1 MYQMEGTRSFKFV
14 LKSIVFLTIFG
25 FASGNNLR
33 YHEYIINPLGNLQK
47 KLEAQRAIQPF
58 LNSKPFLEWTN
69 QLSKQ
74 SLLKRANQVNL
85 RKFNDTA
92 PVTDSNPIS
101 TFLQNILGQ
110 LNNNTT
116 RNNTSSS
123 GIGDAFQNLVNGFLG
138 SFSAGGDQAKASNG
152 SQNGSPAGSF
162 GNFLQNITQNTNGI
176 GNLITSML
184 GASGGKGGAT
194 SGMNLG
200 NILQL
205 LNGGNVDPS
214 TIGNILMSFL
224 NGAVQGTNASTAC
237 QGDFIKVIKGLQ
249 NMEAWALKFLDASAK
264 IPTDLLNL
272 NLNWYGSYDECYSD
286 STFLESFGILHNT
299 QTPVKGQYCNT
310 NLNLP
315 LPPEVKGILTV
326 AFQNSGFI
334 KAGICFPKSC
344 STDDLLQIVN
354 AFLYNIPLGDNKV
367 TAWPITCP
375 VPAEEDT
382 LETDTIVVVII
393 LAIFLVIIL
402 EGTLYDVVI
411 TIRSKRNKENEKP
424 TENGEVA
431 ENGKPIENGNSF
443 PENSY
448 KLRAENGNVQHIEPE
463 KKHLQKP
470 GIVGRLVLCFSAY
483 TNGKKILG
491 TSQPKGSLTAVNGI
505 RFLSM
510 SWVILG
516 HTLAF
521 VLGSTSNMLQYY
533 NKFVNRAAS
542 EAIVNALFSVD
553 TFFVL
558 SGLLTSYLLLKQMKK
573 SKGWINWGLFYFH
586 RYWRLTPVYMIV
598 IGMYVTIYP
607 HLIFGPN
614 KGKPDE
620 ICRES
625 WWKNLLYIDNFFGYK
640 DLCLGW
646 SWYLNNDM
654 QFYILSPL
662 LIVPFFFNQIVGI
675 IVSVCFLLAATI
687 TPGVLSY
694 VKNLPV
700 HTIGGGPKDADRA
713 AYFEDYYI
721 VPYCRMGPYIC
732 GVITGYILY
741 KTKCKCRMNIFVNLL
756 GWAVATAMACGC
768 LYGLHNT
775 LRPDNPVYLSKEV
788 TALYNGVSRTA
799 WGAAVCWVIFACS
812 TGNGGIINTLLSWK
826 AFVPLSRLTYCA
838 YLVHPLVMYVY
849 YFNWNFPL
857 YMTDLDF
864 VYIFL
869 GNLMVSYG
877 IAFIVSIAFESPFM
891 GLEKIM
897 FGGLGKKKK

>member
-1 MYQMEGTRSFKFV
+1 M
-14 LKSIVFLTIFG
+14 
-25 FASGNNLR
+25 
-33 YHEYIINPLGNLQK
+33 INPLGNLQR
-47 KLEAQRAIQPF
+47 KLEAQKAIQPF
-58 LNSKPFLEWTN
+58 LSSKPFLEWTS

-74 SLLKRANQVNL
+74 SLLKRANQVDL
-85 RKFNDTA
+85 RKLNDTA
-92 PVTDSNPIS
+92 PVTDSNPIN

-110 LNNNTT
+110 FTNTSQ
-116 RNNTSSS
+116 NNTSSN
-123 GIGDAFQNLVNGFLG
+123 GVGDAFQNLFNGVLG
-138 SFSAGGDQAKASNG
+138 SLSAGGDQAKASNG

-184 GASGGKGGAT
+184 GANGGKGGAT

-205 LNGGNVDPS
+205 LSGGNVDPS

-315 LPPEVKGILTV
+315 LPPEVKGILMV
-326 AFQNSGFI
+326 ALQNSGYI

-354 AFLYNIPLGDNKV
+354 AFLNSIPLGDNKV

-382 LETDTIVVVII
+382 LETDTIVVV
-393 LAIFLVIIL
+393 
-402 EGTLYDVVI
+402 Y
-411 TIRSKRNKENEKP
+411 
-424 TENGEVA
+424 
-431 ENGKPIENGNSF
+431 
-443 PENSY
+443 PENKY
-448 KLRAENGNVQHIEPE
+448 KLRAENGDIQHTQPVD
-463 KKHLQKP
+463 KHAQKP

-510 SWVILG
+510 SWVIL
-516 HTLAF
+516 A
-521 VLGSTSNMLQYY
+521 NMLQYY
-533 NKFVNRAAS
+533 NEFGSRAAS
-542 EAIVNALFSVD
+542 QAIFNAPFSVD
-553 TFFVL
+553 SFFVL
-558 SGLLTSYLLLKQMKK
+558 S
-573 SKGWINWGLFYFH
+573 
-586 RYWRLTPVYMIV
+586 
-598 IGMYVTIYP
+598 
-607 HLIFGPN
+607 
-614 KGKPDE
+614 
-620 ICRES
+620 
-625 WWKNLLYIDNFFGYK
+625 
-640 DLCLGW
+640 
-646 SWYLNNDM
+646 
-654 QFYILSPL
+654 
-662 LIVPFFFNQIVGI
+662 
-675 IVSVCFLLAATI
+675 
-687 TPGVLSY
+687 
-694 VKNLPV
+694 
-700 HTIGGGPKDADRA
+700 RA

-756 GWAVATAMACGC
+756 GWAVATATACGC
-768 LYGLHNT
+768 LYGIYNT
-775 LRPDNPVYLSKEV
+775 VRPDNPVYLSKEV

-812 TGNGGIINTLLSWK
+812 TGNGGFINTLLSWK

-857 YMTDLDF
+857 YMTDLDL
-864 VYIFL
+864 VYLFL
-869 GNLMVSYG
+869 GNLVVSYG

>member
-1 MYQMEGTRSFKFV
+1 M
-14 LKSIVFLTIFG
+14 
-25 FASGNNLR
+25 
-33 YHEYIINPLGNLQK
+33 INPLGNLQR

-58 LNSKPFLEWTN
+58 LSSKPFLEWTS

-85 RKFNDTA
+85 RILNDTA
-92 PVTDSNPIS
+92 PVTDSNPIN
-101 TFLQNILGQ
+101 TFLQNFFGQ
-110 LNNNTT
+110 LTNTSQ
-116 RNNTSSS
+116 NNTSSS
-123 GIGDAFQNLVNGFLG
+123 GVGDAFQNLLNGVLG
-138 SFSAGGDQAKASNG
+138 SLSAGGDQAKASNG

-205 LNGGNVDPS
+205 LSGGNVDPS

-326 AFQNSGFI
+326 ALQNSGFI

-402 EGTLYDVVI
+402 EGTLYDVII
-411 TIRSKRNKENEKP
+411 TIRSKRNKENGKP
-424 TENGEVA
+424 VENGEVA
-431 ENGKPIENGNSF
+431 ENGKPIENGNTF

-470 GIVGRLVLCFSAY
+470 GIFGRLVLCFSAY

-586 RYWRLTPVYMIV
+586 RYW
-598 IGMYVTIYP
+598 
-607 HLIFGPN
+607 
-614 KGKPDE
+614 
-620 ICRES
+620 S
-625 WWKNLLYIDNFFGYK
+625 
-640 DLCLGW
+640 
-646 SWYLNNDM
+646 
-654 QFYILSPL
+654 
-662 LIVPFFFNQIVGI
+662 NQIVGI

-694 VKNLPV
+694 VKNLPA

-741 KTKCKCRMNIFVNLL
+741 RTKCKCRMNIFVNLL

-775 LRPDNPVYLSKEV
+775 IRPDNPVYLSKEV

-812 TGNGGIINTLLSWK
+812 TGNGGFINTLLSWK

>member
-1 MYQMEGTRSFKFV
+1 M
-14 LKSIVFLTIFG
+14 
-25 FASGNNLR
+25 
-33 YHEYIINPLGNLQK
+33 INPLGNLQR
-47 KLEAQRAIQPF
+47 KLEAQKAIQPF
-58 LNSKPFLEWTN
+58 LSSKPFLEWTS

-74 SLLKRANQVNL
+74 SLLKRANQVDL
-85 RKFNDTA
+85 RKLNDTA
-92 PVTDSNPIS
+92 PVTDSNPIN
-101 TFLQNILGQ
+101 TFLQNVLGQ
-110 LNNNTT
+110 LTNTFQ
-116 RNNTSSS
+116 NNTSSS
-123 GIGDAFQNLVNGFLG
+123 GIGDAFQNLVNGVLG
-138 SFSAGGDQAKASNG
+138 SLSAGGDQAKASNG

-184 GASGGKGGAT
+184 GANGGKGGAT

-205 LNGGNVDPS
+205 LSGGNVDPS
-214 TIGNILMSFL
+214 TILMSFL

-315 LPPEVKGILTV
+315 LPPEVKGILMV
-326 AFQNSGFI
+326 ALQNSGYI

-354 AFLYNIPLGDNKV
+354 AFLYSIPLGDNKV

-382 LETDTIVVVII
+382 LETDTIIVVIF
-393 LAIFLVIIL
+393 LAVVLLIIL
-402 EGTLYDVVI
+402 EGTFYDVIVN
-411 TIRSKRNKENEKP
+411 IRSKRNQENVEENGKP
-424 TENGEVA
+424 TENE
-431 ENGKPIENGNSF
+431 KPIENGNSY
-443 PENSY
+443 PENKY
-448 KLRAENGNVQHIEPE
+448 KLRAENGDIQHTQPAD
-463 KKHLQKP
+463 KHAQKP

-516 HTLAF
+516 HTLVF
-521 VLGSTSNMLQYY
+521 VLGNTSNMLQYY
-533 NKFVNRAAS
+533 NEFGSRAAS
-542 EAIVNALFSVD
+542 QAIFNAPFSVD
-553 TFFVL
+553 SFFVL
-558 SGLLTSYLLLKQMKK
+558 SGLLTSYLLLKQMEKT
-573 SKGWINWGLFYFH
+573 KGSVNWGLYYFH

-607 HLIFGPN
+607 HLIYGPN
-614 KGKPDE
+614 KQTSDQ
-620 ICRES
+620 ICKDF
-625 WWKNLLYIDNFFGYK
+625 WWKNLLYIDNFFGIK

-662 LIVPFFFNQIVGI
+662 LIVPFFFNQIIGI
-675 IVSVCFLLAATI
+675 TVSVVFLLAATI

-694 VKNLPV
+694 VEDFPV
-700 HTIGGGPKDADRA
+700 HFLGGGPKDTDRA

-756 GWAVATAMACGC
+756 GWAVATATACGC
-768 LYGLHNT
+768 LYGIYNT
-775 LRPDNPVYLSKEV
+775 VRPDNPVYLSKEV

-812 TGNGGIINTLLSWK
+812 TGNGGFINTLLSWK
-826 AFVPLSRLTYCA
+826 AFLPLSRLTYCA

-857 YMTDLDF
+857 YMTDLDL
-864 VYIFL
+864 VYLFL